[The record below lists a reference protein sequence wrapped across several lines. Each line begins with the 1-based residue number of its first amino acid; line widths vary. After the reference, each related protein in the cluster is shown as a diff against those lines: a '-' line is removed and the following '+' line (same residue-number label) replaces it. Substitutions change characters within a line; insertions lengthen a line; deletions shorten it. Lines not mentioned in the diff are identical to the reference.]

1 MLVLVSA
8 LEESAFDL
16 ISVHRPFRLRLF
28 GSAIEFEVWRRTHF
42 FDKFS
47 KIEWFA
53 TVVSSRCDVSAS
65 NRSVVEC
72 QSATNSEQEVFMRD
86 SPVVSHTE
94 LGFDPN

>member
-1 MLVLVSA
+1 MAAS
-8 LEESAFDL
+8 EESAFDL

-47 KIEWFA
+47 EIEWLA
-53 TVVSSRCDVSAS
+53 TVDWPVCHVPAS
-65 NRSVVEC
+65 NGPVVEC

-94 LGFDPN
+94 LWFDPN